1 MRAFLGREGHVHV
14 ERQSRAL
21 EPLAVVVGL
30 RAADGV
36 GERAGDA
43 FKLAGEVVGVV
54 DPALGGAAHQAHA
67 LHPHDGLS
75 QALRPFPC
83 VGIDQDAGKARCV
96 CVGCHALVGEGGGE
110 NLRQL
115 GHTQALGHDVGGAL
129 ACEHLV
135 GLCLNVGAQLVG
147 HAEAGLVERGADA
160 VNVGDECGGVVL
172 GVDGEELDVVHDLLR
187 VNLGVYKQGKKRQV
201 GGGVCGAGA
210 VAQVEHKLAGALL
223 GEGCRSLR
231 NGLGDLAGLGEVV
244 DSHDD
249 GVVLHAGRE
258 LGIGC
263 LHGVATQVEAH
274 DVAVAGEDVDV
285 VEHAHS
291 QVPVLAVR
299 ASTPDD
305 VGSHVLEQEVDP
317 VHAHGDDAHARSQAR
332 LLPRFGHI
340 EEVLMTLDAKAQV
353 ILLITAVVAGD
364 LAGFGTCGGEV
375 LARGKQ
381 ELVHVGV
388 GVARRLGQRVAAGL
402 GVADG
407 APAGRGVHVQR
418 LADGV
423 VARQVKETSHC
434 QSFHDDSLSLAGH
447 LIGLNSG
454 MFAS

>member
-1 MRAFLGREGHVHV
+1 M
-14 ERQSRAL
+14 
-21 EPLAVVVGL
+21 VGL

-54 DPALGGAAHQAHA
+54 YPALGSTAHQAHA

-75 QALRPFPC
+75 QALRPLAR
-83 VGIDQDAGKARCV
+83 VGIDQDAGQARCV
-96 CVGCHALVGEGGGE
+96 GVGCHALVGEGGGE
-110 NLRQL
+110 NLGQL
-115 GHTQALGHDVGGAL
+115 GHTQALCHDVSGAL
-129 ACEHLV
+129 ARKHLV
-135 GLCLNVGAQLVG
+135 GFCLNVGAQLVG
-147 HAEAGLVERGADA
+147 HAEASLIECRPRA
-160 VNVGDECGGVVL
+160 VDVGDECGGVVL

-187 VNLGVYKQGKKRQV
+187 VDLGIYKQGKKRQV
-201 GGGVCGAGA
+201 GGGVCSAGA
-210 VAQVEHKLAGALL
+210 MAQVEHELAGTLL
-223 GEGCRSLR
+223 GESRRSLR
-231 NGLGDLAGLGEVV
+231 NGLSDLFGLGEVV

-249 GVVLHAGRE
+249 GAVLHAGRE

-285 VEHAHS
+285 VEHAHG

-305 VGSHVLEQEVDP
+305 VGSHVFEQEVDP
-317 VHAHGDDAHARSQAR
+317 VHAHGDDAHARSQTR
-332 LLPRFGHI
+332 LLPRLGHI
-340 EEVLMTLDAKAQV
+340 EEVFMALDAKAQV
-353 ILLITAVVAGD
+353 ILRIVWVVAGD

-388 GVARRLGQRVAAGL
+388 GVARRLGQRVAAGF

-407 APAGRGVHVQR
+407 APAGCGVHVQR

-447 LIGLNSG
+447 LLGLNSG